1 VATNLNFTILKRKL
15 YIVIALLA
23 ATGTSIAQLPED
35 AIRTSWYTP
44 FGTARQQAIG
54 GAMGSLGGEISAI
67 YVNPAGLGMFKTSEI
82 VLTPGFSFLSNKGSF
97 RGTDAKADRLN
108 KFNFGTSGFVIG
120 FGDDYS
126 RWASK
131 AFAITVQRTAN
142 FNNNYFYRGLNDYSS
157 YTEPLANE
165 FFNFY
170 SDQKNANPGL
180 SDGDI
185 IERALDGTD
194 VSLLTKMSLYT
205 YLVDVDSSTGVK
217 NIISRAEQAGITEQ
231 MNNIQTKGGIT
242 EIAVGFATN
251 MDDKLYLGGSIGIPI
266 LNYERNATFTET
278 DASGDENN
286 DFRYSSLSETYIQKG
301 AGFNVKLGLIFKP
314 AEQLRIGF
322 AIHSPTLYGLKTS
335 TSYKMVT
342 DVENLFGAG
351 KGLDSIQSKAF
362 FGGSNDPEFKYD
374 LVSPWRFLVSGSY
387 VIREVSDV
395 TKQRGFIT
403 ADIEYVTHGSSRF
416 SSSEDYGDEEYYDGV
431 NDAVKAAYKGAF
443 NFRLGGEIKFN
454 TIMGRLGFAYYGKP
468 YDDKELKA
476 HKMTVS
482 GGLGYRNKGVFLDLT
497 YVQSLNKDVHFP
509 YRLDPPRANTFANLK
524 EGSGN
529 LVLSVGFKL

>member
-1 VATNLNFTILKRKL
+1 MKLKL
-15 YIVIALLA
+15 YIVIALSA
-23 ATGTSIAQLPED
+23 VAGPSMAQLPED
-35 AIRTSWYTP
+35 AIRTSWYAP
-44 FGTARQQAIG
+44 FGTARHQAIG
-54 GAMGSLGGEISAI
+54 GAMGSLGGEITSI
-67 YVNPAGLGMFKTSEI
+67 YVNPAGLGMYKTSEF
-82 VLTPGFSFLSNKGSF
+82 VLSPGFSMLNSKGSF
-97 RGTDAKADRLN
+97 RGSDAKADRLN
-108 KFNFGTSGFVIG
+108 KFNFGTTGFVIG

-126 RWASK
+126 RWNSK
-131 AFAITVQRTAN
+131 AFSIAVNRTAN

-157 YTEPLANE
+157 FTEPLANE

-170 SDQKNANPGL
+170 SNQKNMNPGL
-180 SDGDI
+180 SDADI
-185 IERALDGTD
+185 IERALDGSE
-194 VSLLTKMSLYT
+194 VSMLTKMSLYT
-205 YLVDVDSSTGVK
+205 YLVDVDSSTGNK
-217 NIISRAEQAGITEQ
+217 NIISRAEEAGITEQ

-242 EIAVGFATN
+242 EIAIGFATN
-251 MDDKLYLGGSIGIPI
+251 MDDKLYLGASIGIPI
-266 LNYERNATFTET
+266 LNYERTGAFTET
-278 DASGDENN
+278 DASGNNDN
-286 DFRYSSLSETYIQKG
+286 DFRFTSLTETYTQKG

-322 AIHSPTLYGLKTS
+322 AIHSPTLYGLKER
-335 TSYKMVT
+335 TSYKLVT

-351 KGLDSIQSKAF
+351 NGLDSIQSKIF
-362 FGGSNDPEFKYD
+362 HGSVDPEFKYD
-374 LVSPWRFLVSGSY
+374 LVSPWRFMLSGSY

-395 TKQRGFIT
+395 TLQRGFIT

-416 SSSEDYGDEEYYDGV
+416 SSSEDYGDDEYYKGV

-497 YVQSLNKDVHFP
+497 YVHSLNKDVHFP
-509 YRLDPPRANTFANLK
+509 YRLDPPRLNTFANLK

-529 LVLSVGFKL
+529 VVLSLGFKL